1 MQQLQNIRV
10 LRFFRGL
17 CFLSVDFVKKF
28 RRWYTRSKR
37 NSVREDG
44 RCLCE
49 ILSWAVY
56 LGRNDICKYVVKE
69 AVDLSVRVIGKSP
82 LHRAVFYDR
91 EDTTKLFVSISCRTN
106 IVNLKDD
113 FGLSPLFWSLLL
125 ERHDIAEYLVSK
137 RADVQETCTV
147 RPALNRKFFL
157 RARWMFSY
165 LKMQYTPSIKTRLLT
180 HMCLLASPAVS
191 ANGDCLFAWRGP
203 ISHVSSAW
211 YVRLFS
217 CRLKVPA
224 TLLASVLSFYM
235 SQKYNNAKWRAGQP
249 LERPYQRLF

>member
-1 MQQLQNIRV
+1 MEFETTSKYANATAQLNKKDLTYMETIQQAHI
-10 LRFFRGL
+10 LRIF
-17 CFLSVDFVKKF
+17 
-28 RRWYTRSKR
+28 
-37 NSVREDG
+37 
-44 RCLCE
+44 
-49 ILSWAVY
+49 
-56 LGRNDICKYVVKE
+56 
-69 AVDLSVRVIGKSP
+69 
-82 LHRAVFYDR
+82 
-91 EDTTKLFVSISCRTN
+91 
-106 IVNLKDD
+106 
-113 FGLSPLFWSLLL
+113 PLFENRLCSAKSQHASSLS
-125 ERHDIAEYLVSK
+125 Y
-137 RADVQETCTV
+137 TV